1 MPERSTEEI
10 RREIASQ
17 RQALAD
23 DLDVLHRE
31 ARSLVPAAV
40 AGAIGVVLLSQ
51 RRRLI
56 SGARFLW
63 KRL

>member
-1 MPERSTEEI
+1 MPERSAEEI

-31 ARSLVPAAV
+31 ARSLVPAVV

-51 RRRLI
+51 SRHLI

-63 KRL
+63 RRL